1 MLLFHYYLMKGD
13 DMQAATNLTVKL
25 DYDERTRLKALADA
39 KKRTPHFLMKE
50 AIARYIA
57 DEEAEQMAV
66 KIASAS
72 IEHYKQTGLHVTLD
86 EVKAWA
92 NAVKSNR
99 NAKLTPCHE

>member
-1 MLLFHYYLMKGD
+1 MKGNT
-13 DMQAATNLTVKL
+13 MQTSTNLTVKL
-25 DYDERTRLKALADA
+25 DFDERSRLKALADA

-92 NAVKSNR
+92 KAVKSNR
-99 NAKLTPCHE
+99 NAKLTSCHE